1 MTPTIWKITAL
12 GGLFGL
18 VFVLGYGL
26 SRAGKPYPLA
36 AFTVHKLAALG
47 ILVWLIRQTV
57 VTQRAAPLS
66 ALQWAGVGLA
76 AVCFVLAM
84 ATGGLVSTD
93 RPAPLWA
100 ARVHSVIPYLTLL
113 ASGGAFALLG
123 ALR

>member
-12 GGLFGL
+12 AALFGL
-18 VFVLGYGL
+18 VFILGYGL

-47 ILVWLIRQTV
+47 ILVWLIRQAV

-76 AVCFVLAM
+76 AACFVLAM

-100 ARVHSVIPYLTLL
+100 ARVHALIPYLTLL
-113 ASGGAFALLG
+113 VSGGVFALLG